1 MICQMYNIYKFIT
14 EVNVDERKVSER
26 SSSKNV
32 IKSFMICQMYNIY
45 KFITEVKVDEWK
57 VSELN
62 SLKIDWMNNSQ
73 LINHWNWIK
82 E

>member
-45 KFITEVKVDEWK
+45 KFITEVKVDE
-57 VSELN
+57 
-62 SLKIDWMNNSQ
+62 
-73 LINHWNWIK
+73 
-82 E
+82 